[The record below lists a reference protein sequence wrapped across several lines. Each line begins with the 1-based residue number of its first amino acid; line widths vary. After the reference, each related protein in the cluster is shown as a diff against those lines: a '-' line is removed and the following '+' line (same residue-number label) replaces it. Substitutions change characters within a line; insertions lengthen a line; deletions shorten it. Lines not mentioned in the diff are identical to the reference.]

1 MFIFLAKI
9 LIYTA
14 IVSHYTLIVLL
25 YIPVEQIFSMYYIIH
40 QSMILFI

>member
-14 IVSHYTLIVLL
+14 IVSHYTLIELL
-25 YIPVEQIFSMYYIIH
+25 FIPV
-40 QSMILFI
+40 